1 MKVNF
6 WLLSLV
12 ALAAILGLSEA
23 QAQDELV
30 PGLSQEDG
38 DLLRAANTT
47 ARRGERSELMDQSS
61 FNSPKF
67 SRHQAN

>member
-23 QAQDELV
+23 QAQNELV
-30 PGLSQEDG
+30 PGLSQEDE
-38 DLLRAANTT
+38 DLLSTANRT
-47 ARRGERSELMDQSS
+47 ARRGERSELMGSI
-61 FNSPKF
+61 KL
-67 SRHQAN
+67 